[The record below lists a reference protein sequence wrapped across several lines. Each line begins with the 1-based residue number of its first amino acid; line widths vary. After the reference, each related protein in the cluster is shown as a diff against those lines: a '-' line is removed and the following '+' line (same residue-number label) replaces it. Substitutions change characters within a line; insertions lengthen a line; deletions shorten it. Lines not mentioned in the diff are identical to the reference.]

1 MERKEAVALRTAF
14 VADSAITEIAGA
26 YCEVLQGARQHHKVK
41 TPAKLAFAV
50 TPDTQETI
58 TVQCT
63 AVIGARQQVVK
74 RVVRFDKITEPQER
88 SYPKTIGVIFR

>member
-1 MERKEAVALRTAF
+1 MERTEAVALRTAF
-14 VADSAITEIAGA
+14 VADSAVTEIAGA
-26 YCEVLQGARQHHKVK
+26 PCEVRQGAGQHHKVK
-41 TPAKLAFAV
+41 TPAKLAFDV
-50 TPDTQETI
+50 TPGTQETI

-88 SYPKTIGVIFR
+88 AYPKTIGVVFR